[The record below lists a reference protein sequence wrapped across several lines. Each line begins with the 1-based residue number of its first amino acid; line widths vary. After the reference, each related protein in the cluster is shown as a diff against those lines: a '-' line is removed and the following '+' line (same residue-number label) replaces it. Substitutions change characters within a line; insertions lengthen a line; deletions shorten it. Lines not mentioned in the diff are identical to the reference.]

1 MNIKDSKANI
11 RKEICKRRMD
21 IPSHILSE
29 IDSSLPEFI
38 AAIEDEDLTKALGKA
53 KRIALYRSFNG
64 EVPVDGLA
72 QFFMNKGIIC
82 CFPRI
87 VNGNMIFCDCD
98 TLSDDEFE
106 ISSYGIKEPVVSKP
120 AVDPEDIDI
129 VVLPAVAYNEEGT
142 RLGMGGGFYDRFI
155 GAFDSAGPY
164 LLGICYEFQIC
175 SEVPTESQDITA
187 DFIAVIPEEI
197 YGNNN

>member
-1 MNIKDSKANI
+1 MNVSEEKARI
-11 RKEICKRRMD
+11 RKEIKRRRSMLSFSVLSD
-21 IPSHILSE
+21 IE
-29 IDSSLPEFI
+29 KSLPEFI
-38 AAIEDEDLTKALGKA
+38 SAIDDSELKKKLKNA

-72 QFFMNKGIIC
+72 EYFMSQGVKC

-87 VNGNMIFCDCD
+87 ENDTMVFCDCD
-98 TLSDDEFE
+98 SLKEDEFDQ
-106 ISSYGIKEPVVSKP
+106 SSIGIKEPVNSKP
-120 AVDPEDIDI
+120 SVDPKDIDV

-155 GAFDSAGPY
+155 GSLGPHRPY

-175 SEVPTESQDITA
+175 SDVPGTDNDISA
-187 DFIAVIPEEI
+187 DFIAVIPEET
-197 YGNNN
+197 YGE

>member
-1 MNIKDSKANI
+1 MNVSEEKARI
-11 RKEICKRRMD
+11 RKEIRRRRSLLSSEVLND
-21 IPSHILSE
+21 IE
-29 IDSSLPEFI
+29 KSLPEFI
-38 AAIEDEDLTKALGKA
+38 SAIDDDELKKKLGSA

-72 QFFMNKGIIC
+72 EYFISKGIKC

-87 VNGNMIFCDCD
+87 ENDAMVFCDCESLND
-98 TLSDDEFE
+98 SEFTK
-106 ISSYGIKEPVVSKP
+106 SSIGIKEPVSSKP
-120 AVDPEDIDI
+120 AVDPKDIDV

-155 GAFDSAGPY
+155 GSLGSDRPY

-175 SEVPTESQDITA
+175 SDVPGTDNDISA
-187 DFIAVIPEEI
+187 DFIAVIPEET
-197 YGNNN
+197 YGE

>member
-1 MNIKDSKANI
+1 MNVSEEKARI
-11 RKEICKRRMD
+11 RKEIKRRRSLLSASVLSD
-21 IPSHILSE
+21 IE
-29 IDSSLPEFI
+29 KTLPEFI
-38 AAIEDEDLTKALGKA
+38 SAIDDSELKKELKNA

-72 QFFMNKGIIC
+72 EYFMSQGIKC

-87 VNGNMIFCDCD
+87 ENDTMVFCDCSSLKD
-98 TLSDDEFE
+98 GEFDE
-106 ISSYGIKEPVVSKP
+106 SSIGIEEPVSTKA
-120 AVDPEDIDI
+120 AVDPKDIDV

-155 GAFDSAGPY
+155 GALGSDRPY

-175 SEVPTESQDITA
+175 SDVPGTDNDISA
-187 DFIAVIPEEI
+187 DFIAVIPEET
-197 YGNNN
+197 YGE